1 MPSLE
6 ASEVTV
12 TFGGRRAL
20 DGVAIA
26 AEPGRVTGLIGPNGA
41 GKSTLFDVIC
51 GLRRPVAGRIRLDG
65 KDVTRQ
71 GPARRARHGMART
84 FQRLE
89 LFGRLSVRE
98 NLMVAAEL
106 GPERRHPARAVDE
119 IIARLNLAEIAD
131 RPADALP
138 TGTGRLVEV
147 GRALAVRPRFLLL
160 DEPAAGQDA
169 EETSRFAA
177 LLRALADEGTTVVLV
192 EHDMSLVMGVC
203 DEVYVLDLGKI
214 ISVGPPDV
222 IRRDETVL
230 AAYLG
235 DCLTLNLLEL
245 RGVRAAYDGVTV
257 LHGVDLAVAAGQVV
271 ALLGPNGAGK
281 TTTLRIAAGV
291 HPVQSGRLLLGG
303 RDMAGAVPRDL
314 ARAGVC
320 LIPEGRGVFPNLS
333 IRDNLLMMTY
343 TGRPLEQIE
352 EFTYTRFPV
361 LGKHAARA
369 AGTLSGGE
377 QQMLALARG
386 LATDPAVLL
395 LDELSMGLAP
405 VVVSRLYEHVAEIAS
420 QGVAVLLVE
429 QFATAALSIADYAAV
444 LVRGRVA
451 LHGRP
456 DDTLRAELSD
466 LYLGSSR

>member
-6 ASEVTV
+6 VSEVTV

-26 AEPGRVTGLIGPNGA
+26 AERGRVTGLIGPNGA

-51 GLRRPVAGRIRLDG
+51 GLRKPVAGRVALEG
-65 KDVTRQ
+65 KDVTRE

-106 GPERRHPARAVDE
+106 GPQRRHAARAVEE
-119 IIARLNLAEIAD
+119 IISRLDLGEVAD

-169 EETSRFAA
+169 EETRRFAG

-203 DEVYVLDLGKI
+203 DQVYVLDLGKI
-214 ISVGPPDV
+214 ISVGSPDV

-235 DCLTLNLLEL
+235 NT
-245 RGVRAAYDGVTV
+245 
-257 LHGVDLAVAAGQVV
+257 
-271 ALLGPNGAGK
+271 
-281 TTTLRIAAGV
+281 
-291 HPVQSGRLLLGG
+291 
-303 RDMAGAVPRDL
+303 
-314 ARAGVC
+314 
-320 LIPEGRGVFPNLS
+320 
-333 IRDNLLMMTY
+333 
-343 TGRPLEQIE
+343 
-352 EFTYTRFPV
+352 
-361 LGKHAARA
+361 
-369 AGTLSGGE
+369 
-377 QQMLALARG
+377 
-386 LATDPAVLL
+386 
-395 LDELSMGLAP
+395 
-405 VVVSRLYEHVAEIAS
+405 
-420 QGVAVLLVE
+420 
-429 QFATAALSIADYAAV
+429 
-444 LVRGRVA
+444 
-451 LHGRP
+451 
-456 DDTLRAELSD
+456 
-466 LYLGSSR
+466 